1 MSTPIKLTGADAFRA
16 KLKAFADELPRTA
29 ESLLAQEARAF
40 CVNAGFHTM
49 PYGFSPSTAKFQAKI
64 AGDIRRIY
72 LTTESIYRL
81 TDLIKPRSAA
91 LAFGFYRASK
101 AGKLAQANKYL
112 KQAGISVE
120 VLDPAL
126 HQRARA
132 GPGLGVPKNLQPN
145 TVVRRPSL
153 AKYTRECGAT
163 IGTAKA
169 GWYAA
174 AKAIGGRVR
183 SNSTDA
189 SGKRSTAEIFP
200 KYIRDR
206 YKKHPD
212 LGGARVSPGRIE
224 VFTNVEYAA
233 DALQTNLDII
243 QEESQ
248 EAFLAAV
255 RKSLQALKN
264 KHFRGHRAA

>member
-1 MSTPIKLTGADAFRA
+1 MSTPGVRLTGAEAFRA
-16 KLKAFADELPRTA
+16 KLKAFAEELPRTA

-40 CVNAGFHTM
+40 CINAGFLTS
-49 PYGFSPSTAKFQAKI
+49 PYGFNSAPKKLEAKI

-81 TDLIKPRSAA
+81 TELIKPRSAS

-101 AGKLAQANKYL
+101 AGKTGQANKYL
-112 KQAGISVE
+112 KLAGIHV
-120 VLDPAL
+120 VALDPTL
-126 HQRARA
+126 HQRARS
-132 GPGLGVPKNLQPN
+132 GPGLGVPKGTVPN
-145 TVVRRPSL
+145 TVVRGPSL
-153 AKYTRECGAT
+153 RKYTRERGAT

-200 KYIRDR
+200 AYVRKRANKR
-206 YKKHPD
+206 PG
-212 LGGARVSPGRIE
+212 LGGARVTPGRVE

-233 DALQTNLDII
+233 DALTANSLD
-243 QEESQ
+243 EVYAGSQ
-248 EAFLAAV
+248 EAFLAALQ
-255 RKSLQALKN
+255 KSLQALKN
-264 KHFRGHRAA
+264 KHFRRVA